1 VVFFIQDVGGA
12 GTQPGANYRGKLNLG
27 LMYTP
32 TSTTKGNV
40 LGTVSVAI
48 KQARDLPNMDTR
60 SLTDGFVKCYLLPD
74 RSASGKRKTK
84 VVNNNLNPVW
94 EEEFVYK
101 NVALE
106 KLAAER
112 VLEVTVWDYD
122 VGASND
128 FIGCLRLG
136 PTPGHAAKH
145 SNWMDSVGEE
155 VSHWEAMLAHPGEW
169 VEKWHTLRP
178 TMDPRNIDLSKLSGL
193 SPHSE
198 ARDLRPAMEPGN
210 IDLSKSPSS
219 SPNHEATEE
228 KTVQEVSDCSCVIF
242 NCLFSAHVTLNY
254 SCLCHNSCSGH
265 VTFNLSCPGHVIVML
280 RSCDLQEL
288 RLLCVWQ
295 LKIHAFIT

>member
-1 VVFFIQDVGGA
+1 MQLYTSIPSVVSFTQDVGGA

-27 LMYTP
+27 LMFTP
-32 TSTTKGNV
+32 TSTTRGNI
-40 LGTVSVAI
+40 LGKVSVAI

-84 VVNNNLNPVW
+84 VINNNLNPVW

-136 PTPGHAAKH
+136 PTPGCAAKH
-145 SNWMDSVGEE
+145 SDWMDSVGEE

-169 VEKWHTLRP
+169 VEKWHSLRP
-178 TMDPRNIDLSKLSGL
+178 TMDPRNIDLSKLPGP
-193 SPHSE
+193 SPHNE
-198 ARDLRPAMEPGN
+198 AGELRPMMEPGN
-210 IDLSKSPSS
+210 IDLSKLPSP
-219 SPNHEATEE
+219 SPNHEVAEE
-228 KTVQEVSDCSCVIF
+228 KSVQEVSDCSCVTF

-254 SCLCHNSCSGH
+254 SCLCHM
-265 VTFNLSCPGHVIVML
+265 TFMF
-280 RSCDLQEL
+280 RSCDLQPFMP
-288 RLLCVWQ
+288 RPCDHYAQ
-295 LKIHAFIT
+295 IM